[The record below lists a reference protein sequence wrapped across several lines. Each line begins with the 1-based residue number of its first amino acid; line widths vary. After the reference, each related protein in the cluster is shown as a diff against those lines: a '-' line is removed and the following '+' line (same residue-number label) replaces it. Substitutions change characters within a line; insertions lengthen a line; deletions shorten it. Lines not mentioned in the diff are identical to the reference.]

1 MNFFYEILIRILIM
15 ILPVIGYSIDIKID
29 EWYGGL
35 INILMLM
42 ISSMLIGYY
51 GRNYDKLCKN

>member
-1 MNFFYEILIRILIM
+1 MRFICELFIRITILII
-15 ILPVIGYSIDIKID
+15 PVIGYSIDIKID

-35 INILMLM
+35 MNILMLM

-51 GRNYDKLCKN
+51 GRNYNKLFKD

>member
-1 MNFFYEILIRILIM
+1 MLVLYEILIRALIL

-51 GRNYDKLCKN
+51 GRNYDKLFKD

>member
-1 MNFFYEILIRILIM
+1 MV
-15 ILPVIGYSIDIKID
+15 LPVIGYSIDIKID

-51 GRNYDKLCKN
+51 GRNYDKVFKD